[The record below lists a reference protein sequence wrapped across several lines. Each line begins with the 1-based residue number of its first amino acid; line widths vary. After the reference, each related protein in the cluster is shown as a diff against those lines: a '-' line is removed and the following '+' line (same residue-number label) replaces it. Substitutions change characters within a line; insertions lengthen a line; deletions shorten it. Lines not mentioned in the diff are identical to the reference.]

1 MAEQMV
7 LPEDPEWLT
16 TEEVGRH
23 FRVTAR
29 TILRWVDA
37 DQFGTVLRLGPGG
50 KTIRIHRSELDR
62 SLPVG
67 RTAA

>member
-1 MAEQMV
+1 MAEQ
-7 LPEDPEWLT
+7 LEIPDPGEWLT

-29 TILRWVDA
+29 TILRWLEA
-37 DQFGTVLRLGPGG
+37 GEFGNVLRLGPGG

-62 SLPVG
+62 RRPG
-67 RTAA
+67 GAAA